1 MDLYA
6 LPCSLNGVKSS
17 KVWAIYL
24 GEILLATNDSSSVV
38 VNLILLTLPDGAQ
51 IATMSLRGKVQIGAK
66 LVTIR
71 RSN

>member
-6 LPCSLNGVKSS
+6 LPCSLRGVKSS